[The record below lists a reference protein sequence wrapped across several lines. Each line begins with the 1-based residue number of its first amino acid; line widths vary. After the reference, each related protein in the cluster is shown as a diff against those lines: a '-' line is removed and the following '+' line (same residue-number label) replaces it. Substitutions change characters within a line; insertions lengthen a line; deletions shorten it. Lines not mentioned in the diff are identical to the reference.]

1 MAISKFVVLIA
12 EDSSTV
18 ELKESSTVALTVV
31 VFLNCNDVVGP
42 DPLWLL
48 LHNDTFWQELFWI
61 EFYDIFCVF
70 NSKIS
75 APVETK

>member
-42 DPLWLL
+42 DPFWLL
-48 LHNDTFWQELFWI
+48 LNSDTFWQEFFWI